1 MRPLRLA
8 ALTVLLAA
16 SSGRADVRE
25 PLPGCEG
32 FEAELARKPELHEC
46 LRLDQIQVIGTHNS
60 YHLQPL
66 EPYRTI
72 LFALLGNFDP
82 LGSIAWDYAHLPLDE
97 QFASQGIRQIEL
109 DVFADPLGGLY
120 ANRLGP
126 VIAGTAA
133 PPGASG
139 VPALDEPGMKVL
151 HVQDL
156 DFETTCYTLRA
167 CLETIVEWSD
177 ANPTHLPIFV
187 LVELKDDRIQPDF
200 GFVVP
205 VPFDAEQMDAL
216 DAEILAAVPRDKL
229 VLPDDVRGPR
239 ATLDDAI
246 RLDGWPAI
254 GRLRG
259 KLIFAM
265 DNGGAKRAIY
275 TAGRPS
281 AEGRVLFPNAVEGA
295 PDAAFIKL
303 NDPLG
308 DFARIQAA
316 VADGYLVRTRADSD
330 TVEARIND
338 TGPRDAALAS
348 GAQFVS
354 TDYPV
359 PDPRFGT
366 GYAVSFPDR
375 TVARCNPVTGV
386 EGCSAPAL
394 DGFVPVPEPARAASA
409 VVAVAALGA
418 AARRCRAAVERR
430 A

>member
-1 MRPLRLA
+1 MVPLLLFA
-8 ALTVLLAA
+8 AGSA
-16 SSGRADVRE
+16 RADVRE

-32 FEAELARKPELHEC
+32 FEAELAQDPALHDC

-60 YHLQPL
+60 YHLQPV
-66 EPYRTI
+66 EPYRSI
-72 LFALLGNFDP
+72 LFTLLGNFDP
-82 LGSIAWDYAHLPLDE
+82 LGSIAWDYEHLPLDE

-109 DVFADPLGGLY
+109 DVFADPVGGLY
-120 ANRLGP
+120 ANRAGP
-126 VIAGTAA
+126 VIAGTASS
-133 PPGASG
+133 PGASG
-139 VPALDEPGMKVL
+139 VPELDEPGIKVL

-156 DFETTCYTLRA
+156 DFETTCYTLIA
-167 CLETIVEWSD
+167 CLETVVAWSD
-177 ANPTHLPIFV
+177 ANPTHLPIFI
-187 LVELKDDRIQPDF
+187 LVELKDARVEPDL

-216 DAEILAAVPRDKL
+216 DAEILSVVPRDKL
-229 VLPDDVRGPR
+229 VIPDDVRGGR
-239 ATLDDAI
+239 TTLDEAI
-246 RLDGWPAI
+246 ALDGWPAI

-275 TAGRPS
+275 TDGRPS

-303 NDPLG
+303 NDPIG
-308 DFARIQAA
+308 DFDRIGDA
-316 VADGYLVRTRADSD
+316 VAAGYLVRTRADAN
-330 TVEARIND
+330 TGEARTGD

-366 GYAVSFPDR
+366 GYEVSFPDR
-375 TVARCNPVTGV
+375 TVARCNPVTGL
-386 EGCSAPAL
+386 EGCAAEFL
-394 DGFVPVPEPARAASA
+394 DGFVPVPEPGQATAAA
-409 VVAVAALGA
+409 AALA
-418 AARRCRAAVERR
+418 ALATATWRRRSP
-430 A
+430 